1 VIGKF
6 LFFLEGDPINFG
18 LSFGKVRQLLLD
30 GILLLQEIVFLLQV
44 RYPLLKKGDL
54 LVFEW
59 GASSSIRSK
68 PCAPLPGKHNKG
80 VSPFLESLSQII
92 ETNKRRKVRSNS

>member
-1 VIGKF
+1 MRALNPNNSCSSQFDLGFPYLCQLQSAIGKF

-59 GASSSIRSK
+59 G
-68 PCAPLPGKHNKG
+68 
-80 VSPFLESLSQII
+80 FLIDSE
-92 ETNKRRKVRSNS
+92 